1 MTTTTITSYTNIHAA
16 LGLLTAPGQVVELRV
31 IGVDGR
37 ANRTDSGYFDDM
49 DALAK
54 VAARYDG
61 RATAVYVTLHPV
73 VPALLARATN
83 RMQEWAKTTTNDTEI
98 TCRRWLTFDTDPTR
112 PAGISSTDEEH
123 DAALARARAIRVF
136 LRERGW
142 PEPIYADSGN
152 GGHLLY
158 FVDLPADDGGLTQ
171 RILAAVA
178 ALFDDRLVKVDRT
191 VYNPGR
197 IWKVY
202 GTLARKGDSTPDRPH
217 RRARILEAPEVVE
230 PVPYVLLEALAGGAP
245 PVKTTQA
252 ATDAGGKRRVAGFDV
267 EAYLRDH
274 DIGFTGPVDYDG
286 GKKWLLDACVWNG
299 HSDKAAIVIQKA
311 DGTIG
316 ANCSH
321 SSCEGKGWKDLRD
334 TVEPGWREEVAAR
347 QRGYEERTGSALTPM
362 SAPEKKS
369 VKRPPQR
376 DDLIALADDAELFHD
391 AQGIPY
397 ATFAVGSHRETHRL
411 TSRGFKEWLAHR
423 YYREHGGSANTQAVQ
438 DACTAL
444 AGRARYDGEEH
455 PVFVRL
461 AEHDDAIYLDL
472 CDAAWRVVAIDA
484 DGWRI
489 VTDAPVRFRRTKGM
503 LALPTPVDGET
514 LMTLRRF
521 FNLPDADW
529 VLIVAWLI
537 AAFRPRGPY
546 PILAFRG
553 EQGSAKS
560 TRARMLRALVDPNA
574 AALRTMPRDERD
586 LMIAATNAWALAL
599 DNISTVPAWISDAL
613 CRLSTGGGFAT
624 RELYADEDET
634 ILDAQ
639 RPLILN
645 GISDFATRSDL
656 LDRLIGI
663 DLPRI
668 SDHERQ
674 SEAALWLA
682 FEQERPAIVGALL
695 SAVSAAI
702 RNLPTTRLAKMP
714 RMADF
719 ALWVTAAAPALGW
732 QPDTF
737 LRAYTRNRA
746 STHEFVIEA
755 SSFAAILIAYITTQR
770 EPWEGRARDLLTAL
784 NANATEETRKQRG
797 WPADATRLSSDLR
810 RIAPNLRAIGLSVDW
825 PKARTICLT
834 WRGTAHEEEQ
844 GKSASSASSASQGGD
859 EESEGGE
866 YRDDADDRARVMQ
879 RHTHDA
885 DDAVRDAADR
895 TASHDKPS
903 ENKGNDADDADD
915 AEKRS
920 DSAIRSSSRP
930 IRDGD
935 LPHIFGYREAATD
948 A

>member
-1 MTTTTITSYTNIHAA
+1 MTNTTSDTDIRAV
-16 LGLLTAPGQVVELRV
+16 LELLTAPGQVMELRV

-61 RATAVYVTLHPV
+61 RAAAVYVTLNPV
-73 VPALLARATN
+73 MPALLSRAAN
-83 RMQEWAKTTTNDTEI
+83 RMQEWAKNATHDTEM
-98 TCRRWLTFDTDPTR
+98 TCRRWLAFDTDATR

-123 DAALARARAIRVF
+123 AAALERARAIRDW

-142 PEPIYADSGN
+142 PEPIRADSGN

-158 FVDLPADDGGLTQ
+158 RVDLPTDDGGLTQ
-171 RILAAVA
+171 RALAAVA
-178 ALFDDRLVKVDRT
+178 SCFDDRLVKVDRT
-191 VYNPGR
+191 VYNSAR
-197 IWKVY
+197 IWKLY
-202 GTLARKGDSTPDRPH
+202 GTQARKGDSTPSRPH
-217 RRARILEAPEVVE
+217 RRARILEAPEATL
-230 PVPYVLLEALAGGAP
+230 PVPDALLEELAGSEPTTTPAAP
-245 PVKTTQA
+245 NLSNS
-252 ATDAGGKRRVAGFDV
+252 RRRGGFDV
-267 EAYLRDH
+267 EAYLRAYG
-274 DIGFTGPVDYDG
+274 IGFTGPVDYDG
-286 GKKWLLDACVWNG
+286 GKKWLLDTCVWNG
-299 HSDKAAIVIQKA
+299 HSDKAAIVTQKA

-321 SSCEGKGWKDLRD
+321 NSCEGKGWKDLRD
-334 TVEPGWREEVAAR
+334 TVEPGWRDERAA
-347 QRGYEERTGSALTPM
+347 QQQAYEERTGSAITPM
-362 SAPEKKS
+362 SVPEKKAT
-369 VKRPPQR
+369 KRPPQR

-397 ATFAVGSHRETHRL
+397 ATFVVGSHRETHRL

-444 AGRARYDGEEH
+444 AGRARYDGPEH

-461 AEHDDAIYLDL
+461 AEHDGAIYLDL
-472 CDAAWRVVAIDA
+472 CDAAWRVAAIDA

-503 LALPTPVDGET
+503 LALPTPVDGGT

-546 PILAFRG
+546 PILGFRG

-560 TRARMLRALVDPNA
+560 TRARMLRSLVDPNA
-574 AALRTMPRDERD
+574 APLRTMPRDERD
-586 LMIAATNAWALAL
+586 LMIAATNSWTLAF
-599 DNISTVPAWISDAL
+599 DNISTIPPWISDAL

-645 GISDFATRSDL
+645 GIADFASRSDL

-668 SDHERQ
+668 PDDERQ
-674 SEAALWLA
+674 TEEALWLA
-682 FEQERPAIVGALL
+682 FEGERPAILGALL
-695 SAVSAAI
+695 SAVSTAF
-702 RNLPTTRLAKMP
+702 RNLPNTHLAAMP

-737 LRAYTRNRA
+737 LDAYTGNRA
-746 STHEFVIEA
+746 STHEFVVEG
-755 SSFAAILIAYITTQR
+755 SPFAATLIAYIKDHP
-770 EPWEGRARDLLTAL
+770 EPWEGRASDLLNAL
-784 NANATEETRKQRG
+784 NGQATEETRKQRG
-797 WPADATRLSSDLR
+797 WPADATRLSSELR
-810 RIAPNLRAIGLSVDW
+810 RIAPNLRAIGLAVDW
-825 PKARTICLT
+825 PHARTIRLA
-834 WRGTAHEEEQ
+834 WRGTAHEEQ
-844 GKSASSASSASQGGD
+844 RGKSASSALSASW
-859 EESEGGE
+859 
-866 YRDDADDRARVMQ
+866 DADEAGDSNENENNATEHHSVMRAQASVIRNAGSV
-879 RHTHDA
+879 TDNA
-885 DDAVRDAADR
+885 AGDAASR
-895 TASHDKPS
+895 HEA
-903 ENKGNDADDADD
+903 NAGNGNNADDADN
-915 AEKRS
+915 AGKPPS
-920 DSAIRSSSRP
+920 SSSRTSRP
-930 IRDGD
+930 ITDRD

-948 A
+948 D